1 MNEQKTNSKKHYF
14 FKILMFLILIQ
25 PIEIFGAE
33 PIAKGKWKGA
43 AAVDNIKISFGVLNQ
58 ASMDSIFISYYTYS
72 HTYTATL
79 STNLIQSYRSFS
91 TAATGD
97 SITVYLS
104 GRFLEDGISVSGTV
118 SIFLENS
125 GIAGISWSG
134 SFQEPFSPPY
144 LMSDFLPDK
153 TRGMKP

>member
-1 MNEQKTNSKKHYF
+1 MIEQKTNSKKHCF
-14 FKILMFLILIQ
+14 FKILLLLILIQ

-33 PIAKGKWKGA
+33 PIAKGKWKGDA
-43 AAVDNIKISFGVLNQ
+43 SVAHIKISFGVLNQ
-58 ASMDSIFISYYTYS
+58 ASMDSIVISYQTYS

-79 STNLIQSYRSFS
+79 STGLIQSYGIFS
-91 TAATGD
+91 TSATGEG
-97 SITVYLS
+97 ITVYLS